1 MSRYLA
7 ALKHQGG
14 LQICNVRD
22 QVVKALVCFLRLL
35 LLPSS
40 VQLQPVYQPLNSVSA
55 QKEVVPQEYAIDI
68 GSHHWQYI
76 YAQCRWT
83 METS

>member
-1 MSRYLA
+1 M
-7 ALKHQGG
+7 
-14 LQICNVRD
+14 
-22 QVVKALVCFLRLL
+22 CFLRLL

-76 YAQCRWT
+76 YVWQV
-83 METS
+83 